1 MQFFDA
7 VKIAFQKYADFR
19 GVASRPEYWWF
30 TLFVFLVGLIAGS
43 IDTAIGKS
51 NSGPIQTVLSFALF
65 LPQITMMVRRN
76 RDAGF
81 SAWWLTLLAV
91 PLVVTIGSV
100 LAHADLIRRQFAAV
114 DEVESISVEQGLE
127 MLKQLAPVLVPI
139 LIAFVAVG
147 IFFFVVSLLPTKKP
161 KQQPAVATIDY

>member
-19 GVASRPEYWWF
+19 GVATRPEYWWF

-43 IDTAIGKS
+43 MDMAIRQGDA
-51 NSGPIQTVLSFALF
+51 GPIQSVLSIALF

-81 SAWWLTLLAV
+81 SAWWLTLWLL
-91 PLVVTIGSV
+91 PIVVFIYSINANIDT
-100 LAHADLIRRQFAAV
+100 LTKYAQTTNFEALTDQQLI
-114 DEVESISVEQGLE
+114 D
-127 MLKQLAPVLVPI
+127 
-139 LIAFVAVG
+139 
-147 IFFFVVSLLPTKKP
+147 SLLPLVGVILPGILSLAAVASFFLVVSVLPSKKP
-161 KQQPAVATIDY
+161 KQPTVATIDY